1 MHYNPLILQPNDEIW
16 YVSTDG
22 NIVEPYSGATIPF
35 ADVDGNNIQII
46 SNTYEDDKGIIRL
59 QKECYQIGISAFGFC
74 SSLASITIP
83 ESVTSIGN
91 RVFSNCTSL
100 TGITIPDSVTS
111 IGNEAFVYC
120 ASLTGITI
128 PDSVTSI
135 GNEAFVYCAS
145 LTGITIPDKVTSIGI
160 GAFEGCSR
168 LENITVLPGTPP
180 TLGLSVFNNI
190 ASNAAIYV
198 PNLDYFFANN
208 WYNYRSKMAL
218 IE

>member
-128 PDSVTSI
+128 PD
-135 GNEAFVYCAS
+135 
-145 LTGITIPDKVTSIGI
+145 KVTSIGI